1 MDRYSFQPSYLNDQG
16 LLLNYPYS
24 ETSKDVK
31 LKKKKKAGK
40 KRLNTRLMAIV
51 VKCQKKAERGV
62 PSEMLLGNEAA
73 YRGAMLMSALDPS
86 LPPKLAP
93 SIGHSLSPSPCSRS
107 WGLCS

>member
-51 VKCQKKAERGV
+51 VK
-62 PSEMLLGNEAA
+62 
-73 YRGAMLMSALDPS
+73 
-86 LPPKLAP
+86 
-93 SIGHSLSPSPCSRS
+93 
-107 WGLCS
+107 